1 MNNLYFTE
9 TDDNTISELRN
20 TFDIIDIN
28 YINPILIN
36 NKILNNNKD
45 TINNNILNNNKDT
58 INNMLNFIYT
68 DKNKHILIKSTDYLC
83 NREKKV
89 CICNINADNFRK
101 IYEGRNYKEN
111 TNYIAWIE

>member
-28 YINPILIN
+28 YINPTLIN
-36 NKILNNNKD
+36 NK
-45 TINNNILNNNKDT
+45 ILNNNKDT